1 MTSCRPQPTVLYSTI
16 RKNENLCGPV
26 PVWKMSVRMQ
36 WHQMKII
43 TSKVYRTKR
52 ENMTNTRNGTKDKV

>member
-16 RKNENLCGPV
+16 RKNENVFEPV

-36 WHQMKII
+36 MEII

-52 ENMTNTRNGTKDKV
+52 ENMTNTRNGTKLV